1 MKGKDVD
8 LSKGPFSAREL
19 GLNTQPYTGLSPQ
32 DYQRLSPEYQKM
44 MAQYVNGT
52 AGLSSS
58 THPAVSSVHPEKGR
72 PLQFSRFTLP
82 GSFLP
87 KNFDKQQQLISISS
101 EESDDED
108 DEVQIDSKLSTPRVY
123 RDIESLLARQRSIL
137 AHQSEAS
144 RIPLPQQ
151 QLHNNLS
158 GVKPFVPTVPIPGGV
173 HQAVQAV
180 QHRGI
185 PPAVLGPPPNLGL
198 E

>member
-1 MKGKDVD
+1 MD
-8 LSKGPFSAREL
+8 LSKSPFSAREL

-32 DYQRLSPEYQKM
+32 DYHQLSPEYQKV
-44 MAQYVNGT
+44 MAQYLNRT
-52 AGLSSS
+52 TLAGLSSS

-72 PLQFSRFTLP
+72 PLQFNRFTLP
-82 GSFLP
+82 GSYLP

-108 DEVQIDSKLSTPRVY
+108 EVQIDSKLSTPRVF
-123 RDIESLLARQRSIL
+123 RDIELATMLARQRGMLS
-137 AHQSEAS
+137 HPSEAS

-158 GVKPFVPTVPIPGGV
+158 GVRPFVPTVPIPGGV

-185 PPAVLGPPPNLGL
+185 PPAALGPPPNLGL